1 MHSGFGAAS
10 GTIHLLPKGLAMP
23 CGWLLGHGQ
32 IPAPSIYHPGW
43 LLGQKSAATYPPTAS
58 PTAGW
63 GGGKQISPE
72 DPLLIYKLGQHRV
85 KTTVKYKDHL
95 IQGKGKLPE
104 GHTKPCFNFFFLK
117 SKKICLKKKKD
128 NSFPL
133 TCCQRKQTVK
143 MTCEDTLHLLIHPP
157 PRAEKLSPIASV
169 TGKAHEVPEA
179 PLVGHPWRDLAELLW
194 FWGGGPTCGPES

>member
-63 GGGKQISPE
+63 GGETDKPRGPAANLQAGSAS
-72 DPLLIYKLGQHRV
+72 GQ
-85 KTTVKYKDHL
+85 
-95 IQGKGKLPE
+95 
-104 GHTKPCFNFFFLK
+104 
-117 SKKICLKKKKD
+117 D
-128 NSFPL
+128 N
-133 TCCQRKQTVK
+133 C
-143 MTCEDTLHLLIHPP
+143 
-157 PRAEKLSPIASV
+157 
-169 TGKAHEVPEA
+169 
-179 PLVGHPWRDLAELLW
+179 
-194 FWGGGPTCGPES
+194 

>member
-104 GHTKPCFNFFFLK
+104 GHTKPCFNFFFFK
-117 SKKICLKKKKD
+117 
-128 NSFPL
+128 
-133 TCCQRKQTVK
+133 
-143 MTCEDTLHLLIHPP
+143 E
-157 PRAEKLSPIASV
+157 
-169 TGKAHEVPEA
+169 
-179 PLVGHPWRDLAELLW
+179 
-194 FWGGGPTCGPES
+194 